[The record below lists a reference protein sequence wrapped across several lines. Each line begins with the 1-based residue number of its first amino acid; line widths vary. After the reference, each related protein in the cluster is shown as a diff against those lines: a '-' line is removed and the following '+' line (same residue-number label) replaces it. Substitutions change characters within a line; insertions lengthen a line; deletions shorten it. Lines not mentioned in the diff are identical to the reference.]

1 MVLKIAKRND
11 MKKSIKNIV
20 VATIVLLI
28 ISIACDKKLNV
39 TDHNNPTTESYFKT
53 ASELQN
59 GVNSIYSTMR
69 AAELV
74 GREWFFVHDMR
85 GGETWAGGA
94 QLEAPRAELL
104 KQATPAPTNAVM
116 TSVWN
121 GCYQIINKANV
132 VLSKAPAIT
141 DNTSLRDRLVGEAR
155 FLRAWAYNE
164 LVSQWGDVPL
174 YTDPI
179 SSPTDFKGKSPAADI
194 YALIISD
201 LTDAVSKLPLSYV
214 SNDLG
219 RAPKC
224 PANTLLG
231 RVQMQK
237 GDYAA
242 AKTALLAV
250 VNSGQYSLVNFSWN
264 FDGDITDGAT
274 VLTTGHEANAE
285 SIFEVFFQDRGDN
298 NFNWGYVGELQPPFN
313 WGPQTVRN
321 QEYGQAWGN
330 VIPSDRL
337 LNELEAG
344 DPRYKMTFWEVG
356 DIILTKGGTDPGV
369 ALTAS
374 DLNVDP
380 SIKNGVSLKRIYKK
394 YSILDWMKESFKTTG
409 LNQRV
414 MRYADVLLML
424 AECETEL
431 GNFGQAATYINM
443 VRARTGVNMPPVTLT
458 SKNQALRAVMHERSV
473 ELAGEGVNN
482 IDILRWRKKG
492 YFPSIMADPKA
503 GQVDLFPI
511 PFSETSTNPALQ

>member
-1 MVLKIAKRND
+1 MLNTSNMKQRNYKMVSVAVTLVI
-11 MKKSIKNIV
+11 SI
-20 VATIVLLI
+20 
-28 ISIACDKKLNV
+28 IACDKKLNV
-39 TDHNNPTTESYFKT
+39 TDQNNPTQESYFKT

-59 GVNSIYSTMR
+59 GVNSIYSTLR
-69 AAELV
+69 AAQLV
-74 GREWFFVHDMR
+74 GREWYFVHDMR

-104 KQATPAPTNAVM
+104 KQASPAPTNAVM
-116 TSVWN
+116 TSVWQ
-121 GCYQIINKANV
+121 GCYQMINKANL
-132 VLSKAPAIT
+132 VLSKAPGVT
-141 DNTSLRDRLVGEAR
+141 DNTSLRDRLVGEAE
-155 FLRAWAYNE
+155 FLRAWAYFE
-164 LVSQWGDVPL
+164 LVSQWGDVPV
-174 YTDPI
+174 YTEPI
-179 SSPTDFKGKSPAADI
+179 TSPTGYKGKSPAAEI
-194 YALIISD
+194 YTLVITD
-201 LTDAVSKLPLSYV
+201 LTGAIAKLPLSYG

-219 RAPKC
+219 RATKGA
-224 PANTLLG
+224 ANTLLG

-264 FDGDITDGAT
+264 FDGDISNGPT
-274 VLTTGHEANAE
+274 VVATGHEANAE

-337 LNELEAG
+337 LNEFEAG

-409 LNQRV
+409 LNQRL

-503 GQVDLFPI
+503 GQVDMLPI
-511 PFSETSTNPALQ
+511 PFAETSTNPALQ